1 MSEESGQV
9 TLIFY
14 KLNNQWWKEPFLNI
28 LAAAAQFSS
37 FTHVELAIGTD
48 AGVDGSMTN
57 VCRIFNDQT
66 GVELTARTGRTPQC
80 VIRIELKSL
89 DTHAHLCDSDD
100 CTTHHTHCRRYS
112 YLQLGCSKTQEQK
125 MLRFAKSC
133 VGRPFSGT
141 AMARSVIWPRKTT
154 NVNFFCAG
162 TMRPCHSQFS

>member
-66 GVELTARTGRTPQC
+66 GVELTARTGRNPQ
-80 VIRIELKSL
+80 
-89 DTHAHLCDSDD
+89 
-100 CTTHHTHCRRYS
+100 YS